1 MAKSKKSSKKQNSS
15 SKAEK
20 VVKDEAVKTEKVEKA
35 EKTEKVEKKV
45 EKSEEKT
52 EKVSEKK
59 TSEKKEKG
67 FFGKLFERKFDASEN
82 ILTIFKNKKIYA
94 ALIGE
99 VLGTMILCM
108 VLLTLGV
115 YQPLYILFV
124 LVAVM
129 VAVYAFSG
137 ANLNPIVTVGMMVT
151 RRMSAI
157 RGVLYLLAQLVGAWL
172 GQLVILAFL
181 NGSGSEAEMPAMA
194 EVADGMFW
202 AVTMLEFLGAIII
215 AFFFARAL
223 QYKRSVFTFAAVA
236 AGGVMIAFVI
246 VYLLSYN
253 YFELQNNFMLNPAIA
268 FMHQIL
274 PNEAEGFGQLM
285 GKVALALLTYVIF
298 PVIGGAL
305 GFLISDAGSV
315 LNEENVKQ

>member
-1 MAKSKKSSKKQNSS
+1 MAKSKKSSKKQSPS

-35 EKTEKVEKKV
+35 EKTEKAEKKV
-45 EKSEEKT
+45 EK
-52 EKVSEKK
+52 KK
-59 TSEKKEKG
+59 KG
-67 FFGKLFERKFDASEN
+67 FFGKLFERKFDANEN

-99 VLGTMILCM
+99 ILGTMVLCM

-124 LVAVM
+124 LVAIM

-172 GQLVILAFL
+172 GQLVILGFL
-181 NGSGSEAEMPAMA
+181 NGSGAEAEMPAMA

-202 AVTMLEFLGAIII
+202 HVTMLEFVGAIII

-236 AGGVMIAFVI
+236 AGGVMIAFVV

-253 YFELQNNFMLNPAIA
+253 YFELTNNFILNPAIA

-274 PNEAEGFGQLM
+274 PNEAEGFGELM

-298 PVIGGAL
+298 PVIGGAI

-315 LNEENVKQ
+315 LNEENVNQ